1 MSLTEDIYHELKNGL
16 WTGLDYDGL
25 RLKYEK
31 NKSSFYNALQMVFT
45 DARAE
50 ITKLSSE
57 LKALKEKGDEGKA
70 KLEGLADQQAKAVAE
85 IEARRQEIEALEAQ
99 EQTLKA
105 KIHELSAELNRS
117 TGLLNQ
123 AGELEKMGFDSEKLQ
138 QLSDVAVEI
147 GTKQGLK
154 PDEAIG
160 RFFSDLRDYDTKAG
174 FEREIQRLGTITETK
189 RLEAERWQA
198 EAEALRRKHDDLKEA
213 IGAVHALR
221 TKNIKVGQV
230 IAWHQVLNHF
240 ETVEQFDESLKQYG
254 DITKLLNARKEEAE
268 SYELRLTKA
277 KSEVETLEK
286 ERAKIEGAIDTLKVA
301 GVKELKVMTEQTEK
315 QLKAVAAKQIGEVQA
330 VGRETKD
337 QFNSR
342 FAQYDQLL
350 EGIFQAGQKLQRLKQ
365 ELEKYQ
371 RVKDALESHAVA
383 SEEVE

>member
-57 LKALKEKGDEGKA
+57 LKALKEKGDEEKA

-105 KIHELSAELNRS
+105 KIHELSAELDRS

-123 AGELEKMGFDSEKLQ
+123 AEELEKMGFDSEKLQ
-138 QLSDVAVEI
+138 QLSDVTVEI

-160 RFFSDLRDYDTKAG
+160 GSPSTRLWLWATKWRG
-174 FEREIQRLGTITETK
+174 SISS
-189 RLEAERWQA
+189 W
-198 EAEALRRKHDDLKEA
+198 LK
-213 IGAVHALR
+213 
-221 TKNIKVGQV
+221 T
-230 IAWHQVLNHF
+230 
-240 ETVEQFDESLKQYG
+240 
-254 DITKLLNARKEEAE
+254 
-268 SYELRLTKA
+268 
-277 KSEVETLEK
+277 
-286 ERAKIEGAIDTLKVA
+286 
-301 GVKELKVMTEQTEK
+301 
-315 QLKAVAAKQIGEVQA
+315 
-330 VGRETKD
+330 
-337 QFNSR
+337 
-342 FAQYDQLL
+342 
-350 EGIFQAGQKLQRLKQ
+350 
-365 ELEKYQ
+365 
-371 RVKDALESHAVA
+371 
-383 SEEVE
+383 